1 MEALGFTVYTV
12 PETATLMFTA
22 GCTGEV
28 LRDSPEL
35 WQTKL
40 LELMLQMEDTLCTI
54 AARQAVLR
62 NRPSIVFFDRGK
74 KYSIAANRSYE

>member
-74 KYSIAANRSYE
+74 HCGSAIGNGYQ